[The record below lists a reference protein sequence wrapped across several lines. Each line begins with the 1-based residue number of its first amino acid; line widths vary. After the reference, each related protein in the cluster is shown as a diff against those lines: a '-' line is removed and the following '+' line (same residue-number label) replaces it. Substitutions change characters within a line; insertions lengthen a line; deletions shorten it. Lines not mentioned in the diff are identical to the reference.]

1 MGQEEYLREKEWEC
15 YLRGKISEY
24 AYHTPLTASEYRG
37 LLDWMLEG
45 HCLHTNPFGLT
56 NAEGKPMDYIKA
68 LRVEKPL

>member
-24 AYHTPLTASEYRG
+24 AYHTPVIALEYRR
-37 LLDWMLEG
+37 LLDRMFKG
-45 HCLHTNPFGLT
+45 HCLHMNLFGLT

-68 LRVEKPL
+68 LRMEKFR